1 MKNYKKFML
10 TIPEIHHSVR
20 EVLAETQEEAEVLA
34 KGGVYWEYD
43 KQYCSELYPINCVV
57 SDATET
63 EIEKWKFEREIL
75 AGETFTIGNV
85 ISIKHQTET
94 NDDTNQ
100 D

>member
-1 MKNYKKFML
+1 MKNYKKFTL
-10 TIPEIHHSVR
+10 TIPEIHHSIR

-34 KGGVYWEYD
+34 TNGVYWEYD
-43 KQYCSELYPINCVV
+43 KEYCSSLYPINCTM

-75 AGETFTIGNV
+75 AGETFIIGHVTN
-85 ISIKHQTET
+85 ITE
-94 NDDTNQ
+94 NNNDTNQ